1 MKNTLVSDRQKTQE
15 KESGN
20 TETGVTY
27 VRHNDKIKRDTIF
40 VLVFL
45 TGLHCTTP
53 RISLLQSLDHM
64 QFWRIGAASP
74 FTGFECQ

>member
-20 TETGVTY
+20 TETEVTY

-45 TGLHCTTP
+45 TVFLGLHCTTP

-64 QFWRIGAASP
+64 QF
-74 FTGFECQ
+74 